1 MISISIRPS
10 RASHDLIDQSGEF
23 VVNLPWG
30 DMEIATDFVGTTS
43 VTGVN
48 KWRETGLTPL
58 PAAVVQPPLLG
69 QCPVNIECQTR
80 HTVRLP
86 SHSLFVAQV
95 VALHADDAVL
105 NERGEIDIAL
115 AGMGMAYRAAAV
127 RERPVDN
134 FRPEELRRQANL
146 WRDNLATPQKQ

>member
-23 VVNLPWG
+23 VINLPWP
-30 DMEIATDFVGTTS
+30 DMEDATDFIGTTS
-43 VTGVN
+43 MTGVD

-58 PAAVVQPPLLG
+58 AATVVRPPLLA

-80 HTVRLP
+80 HTLRLP

-95 VALHADDAVL
+95 VALHADAAVL
-105 NERGEIDIAL
+105 NERGGIDIAL

-134 FRPEELRRQANL
+134 FRPEELRQKVNL
-146 WRDNLATPQKQ
+146 WRDR